1 MSVAPTNYLVQDQAL
16 WDSQVARSP
25 WGHFLQS
32 WRWGLFKEE
41 GGWQAERFSIAGDA
55 KAQVLWRHT
64 PLGQWGYIPRGPAAD
79 LAGPACAELWK
90 AIHQAARARGA
101 AFLRV
106 EPNTPDAD
114 PIIAQGF
121 RAGVP
126 CLQPQ
131 ASLIIDLQPGMSAA
145 GARMKPKTRYNIGL
159 ARRRGVVV
167 RRGGSDD
174 LPQFFALL
182 RATAQRD
189 RFYIRPFAY
198 YRQFLEAFA
207 DHAVLLLAEHD
218 GLLLGGIVV
227 VAFGAEATYLYG
239 ASSNERRNL
248 MAPYLLQW
256 EGMAWAVARG
266 CQRYDLWGIPPESI
280 SEQGEVEATDGPPIG
295 EAGRGD
301 MWGVYR
307 FKRGF
312 GGEAVRYAGAF
323 DYVYAPLRY
332 LLWQRFV
339 PLAQRLLALRADAA
353 REALD

>member
-1 MSVAPTNYLVQDQAL
+1 MSVAPTNYLVQGQAL

-41 GGWQAERFSIAGDA
+41 GGWQAQRFSIAGDA
-55 KAQVLWRHT
+55 KAQVLWRRT
-64 PLGQWGYIPRGPAAD
+64 PLGLSGYIPRGPAAD
-79 LAGPACAELWK
+79 LGGPACAELWK

-145 GARMKPKTRYNIGL
+145 SARMKPKTRYNIGL

-167 RRGGSDD
+167 RRAGSDD

-182 RATAQRD
+182 QKTAQRD
-189 RFYIRPFAY
+189 RFYIRPYTY
-198 YRQFLEAFA
+198 YRGVLEAFA
-207 DHAVLLLAEHD
+207 DQAALLLAEHD
-218 GLLLGGIVV
+218 GFLLGGIVV

-248 MAPYLLQW
+248 MAPYILQW
-256 EGMAWAVARG
+256 EGMAWAAARG
-266 CQRYDLWGIPPESI
+266 CQRYDLWGIPLESL
-280 SEQGEVEATDGPPIG
+280 SAETDADATAGLAAGEEGTPG
-295 EAGRGD
+295 

-332 LLWQRFV
+332 LLWRRFV
-339 PLAQRLLALRADAA
+339 PLAQRLLALQANAA

>member
-64 PLGQWGYIPRGPAAD
+64 PLGQSGYIPRGPAAD
-79 LAGPACAELWK
+79 LAGPACVDLWT
-90 AIHQAARARGA
+90 AIHQVARARRA
-101 AFLRV
+101 VFLRV
-106 EPNTPDAD
+106 EPNAPASA
-114 PIIAQGF
+114 PIMAQGF
-121 RAGVP
+121 REGVP
-126 CLQPQ
+126 CLQPE

-145 GARMKPKTRYNIGL
+145 SARMKPKTRYNIGL

-189 RFYIRPFAY
+189 HFYIRPFAY

-332 LLWQRFV
+332 LLWRRFV